1 MNIISEKDELYFK
14 KGQLSLVLK
23 YKYLLAW
30 IVLNTQ
36 NAPNV

>member
-1 MNIISEKDELYFK
+1 MNIISEKDQLYFK
-14 KGQLSLVLK
+14 KEQLSLVLK
-23 YKYLLAW
+23 YKYSLAQ